1 MLRKD
6 NQYQKFH
13 KIIITNRMIK
23 VLPFDSNNSPQIRIF
38 RYNQWWKIGIIKTFS
53 TKIVPFK
60 TQSGIPAIMVEEQ
73 CTPS

>member
-23 VLPFDSNNSPQIRIF
+23 VLPFDSNNSSQIRIF
-38 RYNQWWKIGIIKTFS
+38 RYNRWWKIWNIRTFS

-60 TQSGIPAIMVEEQ
+60 TQSDIPAIMAEEQ
-73 CTPS
+73 RTPS